1 MSAAMK
7 ETNGEEFLKSARKQS
22 AGYSEVNDKN
32 ERILTKL
39 SVFFHGFVRA
49 LSGNSGRIRITGCR
63 ESGSKT
69 GTAGCRENSRIKA
82 KAGATG
88 ENPDIRKTAVL
99 LMESEELSPP

>member
-1 MSAAMK
+1 MLIECARDNKRNEQS
-7 ETNGEEFLKSARKQS
+7 EFFESVRKRS

-49 LSGNSGRIRITGCR
+49 LSGNSGRI
-63 ESGSKT
+63 
-69 GTAGCRENSRIKA
+69 GTAGCRKNSRIKA

-88 ENPDIRKTAVL
+88 ENPDIRKTVML